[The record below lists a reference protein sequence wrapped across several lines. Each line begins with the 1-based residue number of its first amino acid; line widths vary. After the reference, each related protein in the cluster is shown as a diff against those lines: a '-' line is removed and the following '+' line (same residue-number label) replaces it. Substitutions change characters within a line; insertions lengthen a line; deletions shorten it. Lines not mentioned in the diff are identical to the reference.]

1 MSLRPGPIPAIPA
14 ETVRVARAAFPQ
26 GNIYIQLKDELGS
39 VYEDESFTHL
49 FPQRGQPAASP
60 WQLALITVMQYME
73 GLSDRQAADAVRS
86 RIDWKYALSLELTDP
101 GYDYSILSEFR
112 RRLVKGSAEEMLLD
126 VLLKKCR
133 ERKLLKAKG
142 RQRTDSTHVLGWIR
156 AINRLECVG
165 ETMRAALNTLA
176 TVAPEW
182 LLQNSQAEWVERYSK
197 RVESSR
203 LPESKEKQE
212 AYVNQVGLDGQ
223 LLLQAVYES
232 NAPEWLSQIPVIDLM
247 RQVWLQQY
255 WVEAGKIYWRTEKEG
270 IPPASRFIS
279 SPYDQDAHYARKYT
293 NSWVGYKV
301 HLTETCEEDLP
312 NLITNVATT
321 AGPIADGDSTEPIH
335 ESLKKKDLLPATHIV
350 DTGYLD
356 ARLLVK
362 SQKDFGVNLLGPTRP
377 DYKWQAKAQ
386 QGFAAE
392 YFQVDWQKQQV
403 TCPEGKISTSWSAY
417 THPNG
422 KEMVKI
428 KFAQKDCIACKSW
441 SKCTT
446 AARRTVTL
454 RKEEHHQALLAARG
468 RENSEQYKTEYAKRA
483 GIEGTISQGVRAF
496 GLRRARYIGMAK
508 THLQHVLTA
517 TAINFTRISNWLWD
531 LPREKTRTSAFEK
544 LMRPAVAVS

>member
-1 MSLRPGPIPAIPA
+1 MQSGA
-14 ETVRVARAAFPQ
+14 EST
-26 GNIYIQLKDELGS
+26 G
-39 VYEDESFTHL
+39 
-49 FPQRGQPAASP
+49 
-60 WQLALITVMQYME
+60 
-73 GLSDRQAADAVRS
+73 
-86 RIDWKYALSLELTDP
+86 KYALSLELTDP

-112 RRLVKGSAEEMLLD
+112 RRMVKGSGEDMLLD
-126 VLLKKCR
+126 VLLKKCS

-182 LLQNSQAEWVERYSK
+182 LLKNSQAEWVERYSK

-232 NAPEWLSQIPVIDLM
+232 NVPEWLSQIPVIDLM

-270 IPPASRFIS
+270 IPPASQFIS
-279 SPYDQDAHYARKYT
+279 SPYDPDAHYARKYT

-350 DTGYLD
+350 DTSYLD

-392 YFQVDWQKQQV
+392 HFQVDWHKQQV
-403 TCPEGKISTSWSAY
+403 TCPEKSVPVGRPTPTLMARRWSRS
-417 THPNG
+417 NSL
-422 KEMVKI
+422 E
-428 KFAQKDCIACKSW
+428 KDCLVVEAGPN
-441 SKCTT
+441 
-446 AARRTVTL
+446 AP
-454 RKEEHHQALLAARG
+454 LLPD
-468 RENSEQYKTEYAKRA
+468 EPLPCVNKNIT
-483 GIEGTISQGVRAF
+483 
-496 GLRRARYIGMAK
+496 
-508 THLQHVLTA
+508 
-517 TAINFTRISNWLWD
+517 WLYW
-531 LPREKTRTSAFEK
+531 LPGAEKTPSNT
-544 LMRPAVAVS
+544 RPSMPGEPA